1 MTDKQLLTQMTEMKQ
16 KPSAAVQ
23 PHKKG
28 SKSGIIVKGIDDVAV
43 RFSKCCNPVPGD
55 EIVGFITRGR
65 GVSIH
70 RTDCVNM
77 LHLSEIERQ
86 RLIDAEWQDST
97 ADGHGGLYKAEL
109 NVYVHDGVGV
119 LIQIAQVFS
128 ERGINVTAMS
138 SRSGKNN
145 TATIN
150 ISFDIGGKYALN
162 KIIDKLRSLDCVY
175 DIARTTG

>member
-16 KPSAAVQ
+16 KPSAAVE

-97 ADGHGGLYKAEL
+97 AE
-109 NVYVHDGVGV
+109 
-119 LIQIAQVFS
+119 
-128 ERGINVTAMS
+128 
-138 SRSGKNN
+138 GK
-145 TATIN
+145 
-150 ISFDIGGKYALN
+150 GGK
-162 KIIDKLRSLDCVY
+162 
-175 DIARTTG
+175 

>member
-1 MTDKQLLTQMTEMKQ
+1 MGHGGLKEGQVINKLLEEYQKKQRKEMTDKQLLTQMTEMKQ

-70 RTDCVNM
+70 RTDCVN
-77 LHLSEIERQ
+77 IRD
-86 RLIDAEWQDST
+86 RKT
-97 ADGHGGLYKAEL
+97 APD
-109 NVYVHDGVGV
+109 
-119 LIQIAQVFS
+119 
-128 ERGINVTAMS
+128 
-138 SRSGKNN
+138 
-145 TATIN
+145 
-150 ISFDIGGKYALN
+150 
-162 KIIDKLRSLDCVY
+162 
-175 DIARTTG
+175 